1 MPKKSPPEGEG
12 FAVRMVRAH
21 QQDYPAMTPV
31 AGAVA
36 KQLGPCSALGNQ
48 DSPAAPADDQPPGA
62 LGRDGRQRQGSAA
75 PGLRP
80 VHLDLLAT
88 PGLA

>member
-1 MPKKSPPEGEG
+1 MKVS
-12 FAVRMVRAH
+12 AVRMVRAH

-48 DSPAAPADDQPPGA
+48 DSPAAPADDQPSGA
-62 LGRDGRQRQGSAA
+62 LGETADSDRARQR
-75 PGLRP
+75 R
-80 VHLDLLAT
+80 V
-88 PGLA
+88 